1 MLATLILAL
10 QPMMT
15 KMQHFKFTF
24 NEDNSGTPPRLFT
37 RHRAR
42 HRLAGQF
49 GTVRTESEY
58 TGRTCVVGFLIAN
71 SFRDFCV
78 LYV

>member
-1 MLATLILAL
+1 MRHIVDYLLTGLLYLPILDTL
-10 QPMMT
+10 PFSVWGGGMFRR
-15 KMQHFKFTF
+15 HFT
-24 NEDNSGTPPRLFT
+24 
-37 RHRAR
+37 R

>member
-1 MLATLILAL
+1 M
-10 QPMMT
+10 
-15 KMQHFKFTF
+15 F
-24 NEDNSGTPPRLFT
+24 R